1 MSGFGICPDRPQ
13 WIQCAPKVLQDL
25 LLDHLMESVP
35 MLAYAD
41 DMFRFSWK
49 CWLLQH
55 VFFKMALR
63 RSGCGIDGQASV
75 DTLHVIRSAMQDRLL
90 ALLMDGVSPC
100 CGVCR

>member
-1 MSGFGICPDRPQ
+1 
-13 WIQCAPKVLQDL
+13 
-25 LLDHLMESVP
+25 

-41 DMFRFSWK
+41 DMIRFSWK

-75 DTLHVIRSAMQDRLL
+75 DTLHVIRSAMQDWLL

-100 CGVCR
+100 CGVCRRCESGFEEVWACTADSLGFQDGAWCVQL